1 MTSNQTGNRITKTNK
16 TIDMTDIIRPRPAKS
31 SRKRTADEMDSS
43 DEEPN
48 ANNGSESDND
58 PLVSPLVEM
67 LKRKRGGGHLITMGD
82 MENFPLQLQR
92 DDHDVEMLWFSS
104 PLLPA
109 ACPWVW
115 WSCAQRF
122 SNLSSNSVILSCSFA
137 STSGSHTVVT
147 GNETYPRILCSF
159 PQKYYIDSRANQIIR
174 ITNLSGIPIAR
185 AVLSVHLDGICCEYK
200 WHQMISLV
208 IRTRKLSLKFLLSQ
222 IHADR
227 INFLVL

>member
-1 MTSNQTGNRITKTNK
+1 MKSVSVEGAHTETSESPDSTQNSPVHNLVSKNFMTSNQTGNRITKTNK

-92 DDHDVEMLWFSS
+92 DDHDVEML
-104 PLLPA
+104 
-109 ACPWVW
+109 
-115 WSCAQRF
+115 
-122 SNLSSNSVILSCSFA
+122 
-137 STSGSHTVVT
+137 
-147 GNETYPRILCSF
+147 
-159 PQKYYIDSRANQIIR
+159 
-174 ITNLSGIPIAR
+174 
-185 AVLSVHLDGICCEYK
+185 
-200 WHQMISLV
+200 
-208 IRTRKLSLKFLLSQ
+208 
-222 IHADR
+222 
-227 INFLVL
+227 